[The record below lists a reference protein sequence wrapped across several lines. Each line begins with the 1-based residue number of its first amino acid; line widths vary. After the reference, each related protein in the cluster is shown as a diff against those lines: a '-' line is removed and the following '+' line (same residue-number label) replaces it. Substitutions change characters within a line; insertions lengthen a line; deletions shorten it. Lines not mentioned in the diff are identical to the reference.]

1 MTFQLEDITM
11 KLRVIATLCLT
22 LALAAGSA
30 SAQSIGF
37 YFDANGGSCSTN
49 VAANTPVNAYMI
61 ANLGGAASGGI
72 TGAEFRVDGWPAG
85 WFGAPSR
92 NPAANIDV
100 GNPLQGGTNIAFP
113 TCQPGS
119 GGRVLLF
126 TLNAFATSSPSNLYI
141 RVLQHT
147 SPSNPNFVC
156 PLVTLCDAVF
166 TKICVTGG
174 VAIIN
179 GPPCTVATTSASWS
193 TVKEMYN

>member
-1 MTFQLEDITM
+1 M
-11 KLRVIATLCLT
+11 KVRVIASLV
-22 LALAAGSA
+22 LALCFAVGSA
-30 SAQSIGF
+30 SASSISV
-37 YFDANGGSCSTN
+37 YFAADGSDCDTN
-49 VAANTPVNAYMI
+49 VQANSPISAWILADLYGDAAT
-61 ANLGGAASGGI
+61 GGI
-72 TGAEFRVDGWPAG
+72 TGAEFRVDGWPSG
-85 WFGAPSR
+85 WFGAPAR
-92 NPAANIDV
+92 NPSANIDV

-113 TCQPGS
+113 NCQPGS

-126 TLNAFATSSPSNLYI
+126 TLNAFATSSPSNLYL